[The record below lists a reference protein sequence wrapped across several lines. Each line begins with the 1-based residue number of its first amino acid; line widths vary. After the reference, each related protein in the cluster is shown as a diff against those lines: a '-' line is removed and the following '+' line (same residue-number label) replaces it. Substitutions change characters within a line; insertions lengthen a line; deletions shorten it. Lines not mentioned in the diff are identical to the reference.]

1 MKRLIVIRG
10 GGEMATGIALT
21 LHTAGFRVLMLERAL
36 PSATRREVTF
46 SDAVYD
52 GKKTVERVTCTFTKN
67 KKEAEKL
74 LKKGEVVMMVDPAA
88 TSVADFRP
96 QVLVDAILAHRNLG
110 TSRAMAKHTI
120 ALGPG
125 FCAGR
130 DVNAVIETMRGHN
143 MGRIIYEGYS
153 LRSEKETSA
162 EIDVDETREHI
173 IFAPAAG
180 RIESLRSISF
190 LVKKGESI
198 AHIHAGGGIVE
209 VKAPFDGVLRGIIH
223 DGYEVYEGM
232 KIADIHPTMTQGECF
247 TMSDKVR
254 CVGGSVLTAVMHWE
268 AGNFKRHHLL
278 PV

>member
-1 MKRLIVIRG
+1 M
-10 GGEMATGIALT
+10 
-21 LHTAGFRVLMLERAL
+21 
-36 PSATRREVTF
+36 
-46 SDAVYD
+46 
-52 GKKTVERVTCTFTKN
+52 
-67 KKEAEKL
+67 
-74 LKKGEVVMMVDPAA
+74 
-88 TSVADFRP
+88 
-96 QVLVDAILAHRNLG
+96 
-110 TSRAMAKHTI
+110 
-120 ALGPG
+120 
-125 FCAGR
+125 
-130 DVNAVIETMRGHN
+130 
-143 MGRIIYEGYS
+143 
-153 LRSEKETSA
+153 
-162 EIDVDETREHI
+162 DETREHI

-232 KIADIHPTMTQGECF
+232 KIADIHPTMTQDECF

>member
-1 MKRLIVIRG
+1 MIRG

-52 GKKTVERVTCTFTKN
+52 GKKTVERVTCTFTKS

-74 LKKGEVVMMVDPAA
+74 LKKEKIVMMVDPAA
-88 TSVADFRP
+88 TSVADFHP
-96 QVLVDAILAHRNLG
+96 QVLVDAILAHKNLG

-153 LRSEKETSA
+153 LRSEKDTSA